1 MKRILFVVPDL
12 EIGGVQRALVTLLCT
27 VPPDELDLTLLTF
40 REGGALLEQVP
51 AQVLVRVERRLG
63 RSERLRAGVSNTLR
77 ALGFKNLF
85 RWTKKLYHRLGSRL
99 GKAEGSEYYN
109 VAVAYADGLAT
120 WYVAQSVHAGE
131 KIAFVHTD
139 VSRAGYDAQQE
150 GGGYACFARIVFG
163 SQAARQSFLSLMPQF
178 REKTELLPNIVDPTL
193 IVHLAE
199 QPSSFETRTD
209 MLTVVTVG
217 RLSTEKGVG
226 KVPLLLR
233 RLKDAGVPARWYLV
247 GEGPE
252 RGTVLQLA
260 HKLDV
265 DQDLILTGALQ
276 NPYPYMR
283 GCDIYVQPSEYEGY
297 CIAVAEARALC
308 RPIVAC
314 DFAGA
319 REQLEDGVTG
329 FVTGMHVEEIFP
341 AILILAEQ
349 PERRVA
355 FREALKK
362 QQRETADIELLARWW
377 DTL

>member
-12 EIGGVQRALVTLLCT
+12 EIGGVQRALVTLLRT
-27 VPPDELDLTLLTF
+27 APPDGLDLTLLTF
-40 REGGALLEQVP
+40 REGGALLDQVP
-51 AQVLVRVERRLG
+51 AQVRVGVEQRLG
-63 RSERLRAGVSNTLR
+63 RSERLRAGISSTLR

-85 RWTKKLYHRLGSRL
+85 RWIKKLYHRLGSRL
-99 GKAEGSEYYN
+99 GKAEDSEYYN

-120 WYVAQSVHAGE
+120 WYVAQSIHAGK

-139 VSRAGYDAQQE
+139 VSRAGYDVRQE
-150 GGGYACFARIVFG
+150 REKYAGFARIVFG
-163 SQAARQSFLSLMPQF
+163 SQAAQWSFLSLMPQF
-178 REKTELLPNIVDPTL
+178 REKTELLPNIVDPAV
-193 IVHLAE
+193 IAHLAE
-199 QPSSFETRTD
+199 QPSSFEIRKD

-217 RLSTEKGVG
+217 RLSHEKGVG

-260 HKLDV
+260 QRLDV

-329 FVTGMHVEEIFP
+329 FVTGMHAEEIFP

-349 PERRVA
+349 PDRRAA
-355 FREALKK
+355 FCEALKK
-362 QQRETADIELLARWW
+362 QQSETADIELLAQWW